1 MNVIVAN
8 RYQSLLQGLNID
20 IIKQMVGEFE
30 VDDIISTFQNFFYQR
45 MILDITAIKN
55 YKDVKTLQKLSISL
69 DMDKVILLLDDSPES
84 TSPDYISKLVS
95 MGIYNFTKNAEG
107 IMYLYNNPNSY
118 RDVAQYQQL
127 DVVTPIVQGQAGA
140 SVNQTGL
147 MQPEHGRIIGVK
159 NVTDD
164 SGATTLIYMMKK
176 QLEKN
181 YSVIAIEVDKR
192 DFMFFREKG
201 LVSTNTQGI
210 GNEVS
215 KYSNKDVILIDIN
228 RSASAESLCTEV
240 FYLIEP
246 SIIKLNKLMM
256 TDGKVLQKLKGKKVI
271 LNQSLLSSK
280 DVLDFEYES
289 KIKIFYNMPPLNE
302 REANIQVLN
311 SFLTKAGFT
320 RQAGGEQEKK
330 SKLLGIF
337 NI

>member
-127 DVVTPIVQGQAGA
+127 DVVTPIVQGQAGI

-147 MQPEHGRIIGVK
+147 MQPEHGRVIGVK

-181 YSVIAIEVDKR
+181 YSVVAIEVDKR

-256 TDGKVLQKLKGKKVI
+256 TDGKILQKLKGKKVI

-311 SFLTKAGFT
+311 SFLTKAEFT

>member
-127 DVVTPIVQGQAGA
+127 DVVTPIVQGQAGT

-181 YSVIAIEVDKR
+181 YSVVAIEVDKR

>member
-127 DVVTPIVQGQAGA
+127 DVVTPIVQGQDGA

-181 YSVIAIEVDKR
+181 YSVVAIEVDKR

-228 RSASAESLCTEV
+228 RSVSAESLCTEV

>member
-69 DMDKVILLLDDSPES
+69 DMDKVILLLDDSPER

-127 DVVTPIVQGQAGA
+127 DIVTPIVQGQPGT

-147 MQPEHGRIIGVK
+147 MQPEHGRIIGIK

-181 YSVIAIEVDKR
+181 YSVVAIEVDKR
-192 DFMFFREKG
+192 DFMFFRDKG

-228 RSASAESLCTEV
+228 KSASAESLCTEV

-302 REANIQVLN
+302 RETNIQVLN

>member
-127 DVVTPIVQGQAGA
+127 DVVTPIVQGQDGA

-181 YSVIAIEVDKR
+181 YSVVAIEVDKR